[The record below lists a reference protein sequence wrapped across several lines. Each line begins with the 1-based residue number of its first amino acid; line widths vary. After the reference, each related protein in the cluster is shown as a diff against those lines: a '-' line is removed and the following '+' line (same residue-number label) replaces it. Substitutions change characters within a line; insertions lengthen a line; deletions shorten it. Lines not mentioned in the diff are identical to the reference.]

1 MTAKELTAGLFKLRF
16 KALGTNCVVQFRAP
30 SVEAAKGYRAAALG
44 WIREFENTW
53 SRFRPDSLLCQIN
66 ASAGKTAVELTPE
79 QDEVVR
85 LCEHTYRTSRKII
98 DPSSYPLT
106 RLWDEAEQ
114 RDVVPSEKAI
124 AEAVKL
130 VGWEKVEF
138 SDGRIFLPEGGM
150 ALEIGGFGKEY
161 AVDQLI
167 ALARSFEIE
176 HALVD
181 LGRDVATLGSPP
193 HGPYW
198 VVGAENAQQ
207 LDAPLHRLAITN
219 QALTTSGNGRRF
231 RSIAGEE
238 FGHII
243 DARSGSPVKNDLL
256 TATCLANDC
265 LTAGLLS
272 TSACIL
278 GAEAGMAEIDRSLNA
293 EALFQTKTTTLF
305 SHSIHLHLIAS

>member
-1 MTAKELTAGLFKLRF
+1 MTTQDLTAGLFKLRF

-30 SVEAAKGYRAAALG
+30 SVDSAKGYRTAALG
-44 WIREFENTW
+44 WIKEFEKTW
-53 SRFRPDSLLCQIN
+53 SRFKPDSLLCQIN
-66 ASAGKTAVELTPE
+66 ASAGKTAIQLTPE
-79 QDEVVR
+79 QDQVVR
-85 LCEHTYRTSRKII
+85 LCEHTYRTSREII

-106 RLWDEAEQ
+106 KLWDEAAQ
-114 RDVVPSEKAI
+114 RDEIPSEEAI
-124 AEAVKL
+124 STARSS

-138 SDGRIFLPEGGM
+138 SSGQIFLPEKGM

-181 LGRDVATLGSPP
+181 LGRDIATLGSPA

-198 VVGAENAQQ
+198 VVGAENAQE

-219 QALTTSGNGRRF
+219 QALATSGNGRRF
-231 RSIAGEE
+231 RSIGGER

-243 DARSGSPVKNDLL
+243 DARSGWPVKNDLL

-278 GAEAGMAEIDRSLNA
+278 GTEAGMAEIDRSLHT
-293 EALFQTKTTTLF
+293 EALFQTETDTLF
-305 SHSIHLHLIAS
+305 SRSIHLHLIAS